1 MCDPQAPPSS
11 PGTTGQ
17 SIVFVAENKPGD
29 TSEKKVKSECMVIKK
44 KPEQMSKYGVIN
56 CYSLVDA
63 KALFPDISANLPPFG
78 ASCNPDILG
87 NFMDGFLNK
96 VQ

>member
-11 PGTTGQ
+11 PGTTGGQ
-17 SIVFVAENKPGD
+17 SILFVAENKPGD
-29 TSEKKVKSECMVIKK
+29 ISTAKVQGYCAAVTKQQTEKS
-44 KPEQMSKYGVIN
+44 GVIN
-56 CYSLVDA
+56 CYSLADA
-63 KALFPDISANLPPFG
+63 KERFPDISANLPSFG
-78 ASCNPDILG
+78 ASCNPNILG